1 MEQARKNLKNMS
13 IVVLLL
19 AAATLVQIGTELM
32 LGELNSVEIPAGSPD
47 NILLITKIRLL
58 SISFVLLLPQLYIG
72 IKGLKEAK
80 SPTDSKGHIVWG
92 MILFVL
98 TLVGLISP
106 AVAIIKREAVLENV
120 SSLCSILVEVVVF
133 FDYIKYARLVAQTK

>member
-1 MEQARKNLKNMS
+1 MEQARRHLKISS
-13 IVVLLL
+13 IVVLLF
-19 AAATLVQIGTELM
+19 AGFTLLNLIFELWF
-32 LGELNSVEIPAGSPD
+32 GDLNNAEIPAGSPD
-47 NILLITKIRLL
+47 NILLITKILLL

-106 AVAIIKREAVLENV
+106 AVAIIKREAVFENV

-133 FDYIKYARLVAQTK
+133 FDYIKCARLVAQTK